1 MDAKQLH
8 DQALDA
14 FLSAWLLH
22 IRTKTSDFTLHKAL
36 EDVISK
42 LEDAFHYIGEKGE
55 DNGQPV
61 DPRDQNA
68 LMTELYGKVNSL
80 LDAVAEA
87 EKGDATSGERNL
99 LAATADG
106 LETSIG
112 TLMQFA
118 KEAQEESSETPD
130 QETNE

>member
-1 MDAKQLH
+1 MEAKQLH
-8 DQALDA
+8 DQALDT

-22 IRTKTSDFTLHKAL
+22 IRTKTTDVTLHNAL
-36 EDVISK
+36 EGVIEK
-42 LEDAFHYIGEKGE
+42 LQDAFHYVGEKGE

-61 DPRDQNA
+61 DPRDQHA
-68 LMTELYGKVNSL
+68 LTTELYGKVTAL
-80 LDAVAEA
+80 LDSVAAA

-106 LETSIG
+106 LESAAG

-118 KEAQEESSETPD
+118 KKAQEEASEPSEPT
-130 QETNE
+130 E